1 MHSNPKKCALGVEI
15 TQNRRQNRAEELQ
28 NVWNFGAPR
37 AQNLRAIGQR
47 THGVAAAVDRVGSA
61 LTSEEGARQEPR

>member
-1 MHSNPKKCALGVEI
+1 MYSFLKIEAEI
-15 TQNRRQNRAEELQ
+15 MAFTKELQ
-28 NVWNFGAPR
+28 NFWNFSALR

>member
-1 MHSNPKKCALGVEI
+1 MVI
-15 TQNRRQNRAEELQ
+15 RRQNRAEGLR
-28 NVWNFGAPR
+28 NFKHFVAPR

-61 LTSEEGARQEPR
+61 LQFEEGARQEPR